1 MPGAAI
7 PVLSLLAP
15 IVVILIGLMHD
26 FVREAGMSDKEEL
39 PMKAKTKKYY
49 TMITS
54 VLNSV
59 WSMGANFSA
68 GALLT

>member
-26 FVREAGMSDKEEL
+26 FVTEAGMSDKEEL
-39 PMKAKTKKYY
+39 PMKAKTKKCY

>member
-39 PMKAKTKKYY
+39 PMKAKTKKCR

>member
-15 IVVILIGLMHD
+15 IVVILMGLMHD
-26 FVREAGMSDKEEL
+26 FVTEAGMSDKEEL
-39 PMKAKTKKYY
+39 PMKAKTKKCR